1 MMNKIDEYKNNIQW
15 NVWTDVT
22 SVKQPCNKYVQLS
35 GPATATLA
43 METSMEVKVHLDGDP
58 AVRKEGFFASQV
70 SDLQD
75 RVHDLEYDNAELVK
89 ANEELAER
97 VKKLATQRPSGF
109 RSRRNTGRR
118 KDAS

>member
-1 MMNKIDEYKNNIQW
+1 
-15 NVWTDVT
+15 
-22 SVKQPCNKYVQLS
+22 
-35 GPATATLA
+35 
-43 METSMEVKVHLDGDP
+43 MEVTLHLDGNP
-58 AVRKEGFFASQV
+58 AVREEGFFASQV

-97 VKKLATQRPSGF
+97 VKKLATQSPIGF